1 MSVAKTAAGIACGLT
16 MLLLV
21 LAFNIK
27 KPETALYEKT
37 VKILMRQE
45 GLTTEQEIEE
55 RFPELNEIQSN
66 MNQMAKLN
74 QIVLR
79 KTQGPSAITSEE
91 ENRELESYRQ
101 RLWQLRKKVRTEL
114 SQTIAIYTE
123 VQP

>member
-1 MSVAKTAAGIACGLT
+1 MSVAKTAASIACGLT

-37 VKILMRQE
+37 VKILMKQE

-55 RFPELNEIQSN
+55 RFPELIEIRSN

-74 QIVLR
+74 QMVLR

-114 SQTIAIYTE
+114 AQTIAIYTE